1 MPLGEGPILILEQ
14 VGRQHSGTYQCKAEN
29 GVREAA
35 YADVNLKVLCK
46 FSFRIHYVN
55 LDHMTK
61 ILKTSGHN
69 TEKNLKLSVNFLEGT
84 TTNYI

>member
-1 MPLGEGPILILEQ
+1 MPLGEGPVLILEQ

-46 FSFRIHYVN
+46 FLFALH
-55 LDHMTK
+55 
-61 ILKTSGHN
+61 
-69 TEKNLKLSVNFLEGT
+69 
-84 TTNYI
+84 